1 MGMPREF
8 DVFLSYNRRD
18 EDVVGKI
25 AVGLRDRGVWPWLDR
40 WNLTPGGAWQ
50 DELSAALECSRS
62 CAVLLGP
69 HDVGGWG
76 RIELAVSLDLMS
88 RDPAFRVF
96 AVLLPGLDPF
106 DPNTLPLLLRTRTWV
121 DLRAGP
127 ADARAMRDLL
137 HAVKGLP
144 FGARVPAPARPGACP
159 YRGLQTFEEQHA
171 AFFFGREAD
180 TQRLLEQLRASR
192 FLAVLGS
199 SGSGKSSLVRAGLV
213 PALRAG
219 GLAGSDRWRVRVIRP
234 GARPLAALAAELL
247 DLRARGAMTQTLDE
261 MAHDSRALH
270 LAVELSLAR
279 ERPDARVLLV
289 VDQFEEVFTLCR
301 SETERAA
308 TLDNLVHATTIPG
321 GRTVVVLTMRADWY
335 PRLAAYPLL
344 AQLAQARQALVG
356 ALGEDALRLVITEPA
371 ARAGLDLEA
380 GLVDTILDDVRGEP
394 GGLPLLE
401 HALLE
406 TWERRVGAT
415 LTLEGYRASGG
426 VRDSLCAR
434 AEQVFTQLAPTEQ
447 QIAQRVLLRLTQP
460 GEGTEDT
467 RRRAEL
473 TELASSPRDRDA
485 LQQVTGRLADARLL
499 TIASQPDGTTW
510 VDVSHEALIRGWP
523 RLRGW
528 IDEHRDSLRLHRK
541 LGAEAQEWQ
550 RLGRD
555 RSLLLRGRSLA
566 TALDWMRSTRPA
578 INELERS
585 YLAAASR
592 ARRLRRAAGAA
603 AATVALLTV
612 AWISVPQIEELRR
625 LQTAKRLGPMI
636 AFRTATAT
644 LGGGGRD
651 EHATV
656 RRVLVRAF
664 ALDRH
669 EVSNGQYR
677 LCVRA
682 RRCQAPVQPAHVR
695 KTFDQLDDRLP
706 VVYVTAGQA
715 LVFCR
720 WIGRRLPT
728 SAEWER
734 AARGTRGRAWPWGQ
748 APASRTRANVANG
761 NAPWRPPARVDD
773 PAYATGTSLEGVEE
787 LIGNVREYTSTP
799 MNCRPDPYGCATAW
813 QTTARSLPLVS
824 RGGSYQEDAA
834 APNGQDAS
842 AVDPIALT
850 EYLGFR
856 CAQSR

>member
-1 MGMPREF
+1 
-8 DVFLSYNRRD
+8 
-18 EDVVGKI
+18 
-25 AVGLRDRGVWPWLDR
+25 
-40 WNLTPGGAWQ
+40 
-50 DELSAALECSRS
+50 
-62 CAVLLGP
+62 
-69 HDVGGWG
+69 
-76 RIELAVSLDLMS
+76 
-88 RDPAFRVF
+88 
-96 AVLLPGLDPF
+96 
-106 DPNTLPLLLRTRTWV
+106 
-121 DLRAGP
+121 
-127 ADARAMRDLL
+127 MRDLL

-144 FGARVPAPARPGACP
+144 FGPRIPAPARPGACP

-180 TQRLLEQLRASR
+180 TQRLLEQLRTSR

-279 ERPDARVLLV
+279 ETPDARVLLV

-356 ALGEDALRLVITEPA
+356 ALDEDALRRIITEPA

-447 QIAQRVLLRLTQP
+447 QITQRVLLRLTQP

-473 TELASSPRDRDA
+473 TELASAPRDRDA
-485 LQQVTGRLADARLL
+485 LQQVTRRLADARLL

-510 VDVSHEALIRGWP
+510 IDVSHEALIRGWP

-566 TALDWMRSTRPA
+566 TALDWVRSTGPT
-578 INELERS
+578 INEHERAF
-585 YLAAASR
+585 LAASG
-592 ARRLRRAAGAA
+592 RLRRVRRIGLTLVAAVVLASVGRAVVPAIQEYSWQRAA
-603 AATVALLTV
+603 A
-612 AWISVPQIEELRR
+612 QE
-625 LQTAKRLGPMI
+625 GPMV
-636 AFRTATAT
+636 AFASVTAT
-644 LGGGGRD
+644 LGGDGPAGR
-651 EHATV
+651 AIV
-656 RRVLVRAF
+656 RRMRVGAF

-669 EVSNGQYR
+669 EVTNGQYR

-682 RRCQAPVQPAHVR
+682 QRCLLPLEPAFVKR
-695 KTFDQLDDRLP
+695 SFDEADDRLP
-706 VVYVTAGQA
+706 VVNVTARQA
-715 LVFCR
+715 ALFCR

-728 SAEWER
+728 EAEWER
-734 AARGTRGRAWPWGQ
+734 AARGARGRAWPWGQ
-748 APASRTRANVANG
+748 APPSRETANVLSDSDA
-761 NAPWRPPARVDD
+761 RPRPLARVDD
-773 PAYATGTSLEGVEE
+773 PAFARGMTPEGVTH
-787 LIGNVREYTSTP
+787 LVGNVREYTSTP
-799 MNCRPDPYGCATAW
+799 IRCRPDPYSCQTQWEAQDKSVGLAT
-813 QTTARSLPLVS
+813 
-824 RGGSYQEDAA
+824 RGSGLEEPPAPSNGGDAL
-834 APNGQDAS
+834 
-842 AVDPIALT
+842 AVDPGISAS
-850 EYLGFR
+850 ENFGFR
-856 CAQSR
+856 CARSK